1 MPKLA
6 DVPKL
11 KVISSGASPID
22 THLKYPNGTNFDK
35 ELYCYTFG
43 FPPASNDSNEFSIIV
58 YKRDQPSISKT
69 FKFTGTDRL
78 QRVRKHMD
86 SLTNEQLKDFLNKT
100 SR

>member
-11 KVISSGASPID
+11 KVISSGTSPID
-22 THLKYPNGTNFDK
+22 PYLKYPNGTNFD
-35 ELYCYTFG
+35 ESRYCYAIEVFRDRPDDFNIHLYEIGNAKAAKSFTFRG
-43 FPPASNDSNEFSIIV
+43 V
-58 YKRDQPSISKT
+58 H
-69 FKFTGTDRL
+69 RL
-78 QRVRKHMD
+78 ERVRKHMD